1 MKVWRP
7 ACFEE
12 QVSVLALLWRCFPR
26 AQQAAKGVR
35 AQTICGN
42 RLLSAMRFTSAM
54 VHSTPVEG
62 LLSTA
67 RDDIRN
73 LRGKGSHEWPSSS
86 QIRRTLFGS
95 ITAIANHPMAINTVY
110 IATHSVLFKAPM
122 FCCTLKSCC
131 TNLES

>member
-54 VHSTPVEG
+54 VHSTPVERAA
-62 LLSTA
+62 T
-67 RDDIRN
+67 
-73 LRGKGSHEWPSSS
+73 
-86 QIRRTLFGS
+86 
-95 ITAIANHPMAINTVY
+95 HPMMNAGILVAWLVVQGLRFIRIYTKKQGLVV
-110 IATHSVLFKAPM
+110 S
-122 FCCTLKSCC
+122 
-131 TNLES
+131 